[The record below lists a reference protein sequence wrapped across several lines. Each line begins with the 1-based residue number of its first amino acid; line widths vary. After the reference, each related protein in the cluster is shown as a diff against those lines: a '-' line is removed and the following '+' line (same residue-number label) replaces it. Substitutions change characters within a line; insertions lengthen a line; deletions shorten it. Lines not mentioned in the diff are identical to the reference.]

1 MIQNI
6 DRAGLDTAVWTHS
19 IISICT
25 ESESE
30 GGCLDLDLGAGFLTL
45 CLGSSCAVFN

>member
-30 GGCLDLDLGAGFLTL
+30 GGCLDLDAGFLTL

>member
-30 GGCLDLDLGAGFLTL
+30 GGCLDLDAGQSWISNFVFRQQL
-45 CLGSSCAVFN
+45 CCI